1 VAPGAA
7 FWRAVFVILGTR
19 IVTSLLIV
27 NVALFLPVVLSG
39 IATSWLGWVL
49 AGRGGDGDGEG
60 DGDGGLESEL
70 SPLNPWPVGPCW
82 MSSPDDLAR
91 SA

>member
-1 VAPGAA
+1 MPRHQREDVQQ
-7 FWRAVFVILGTR
+7 FVILGTR

-27 NVALFLPVVLSG
+27 NVALFLPVVLGG
-39 IATSWLGWVL
+39 IATSWFGWVL
-49 AGRGGDGDGEG
+49 AGRGGDG

-82 MSSPDDLAR
+82 MSGPDDLAR

>member
-1 VAPGAA
+1 LVP
-7 FWRAVFVILGTR
+7 RHQREDVQQFVILGTR

-27 NVALFLPVVLSG
+27 NVALFLPVVLGG
-39 IATSWLGWVL
+39 IATSWFGWVL
-49 AGRGGDGDGEG
+49 AGRGGDGDG
-60 DGDGGLESEL
+60 DGGPESEL

-82 MSSPDDLAR
+82 MSGPDDLAR

>member
-1 VAPGAA
+1 
-7 FWRAVFVILGTR
+7 
-19 IVTSLLIV
+19 LIV
-27 NVALFLPVVLSG
+27 NVALFLPVVLG
-39 IATSWLGWVL
+39 GVATSWFGWVL
-49 AGRGGDGDGEG
+49 AGRAGDGAGGG

-82 MSSPDDLAR
+82 RSGPDDLAR